1 MYQLPADNRTLGW
14 GILDWST
21 RWILQPDGPEAGQPW
36 RYTEEQA
43 KMVLVWYE
51 IDDDGRFLYRRGV
64 IRRMKGWG
72 KDPMLAALSLV
83 EACGPCRFGGWDES
97 GNPIGAMHPMP
108 LVQLA
113 AVSEEQTGNTTSLFP
128 GMISPAF
135 KKEFKVD
142 PGKTIIYVRGGKG
155 VIKAVTS
162 SPRALEGPRPSF
174 CVLNET
180 HHWLQNNEGI
190 EMARVI
196 RRNLGKARDGAG
208 RSLEITNAHKP
219 GEGSVAEATYTAVQ
233 EGDVLGVWYDSLEAP
248 EVKDLTDHEEVTK
261 AIKIARGDSYWVDP
275 ERLYQEIQDPET
287 PEYVAKR
294 FYFNQVV
301 LVDIERWLPRGV
313 WSTLATKDGGHLEP
327 HERIVIGFDGSFD
340 GDATALVAVT
350 LDRPVPFV
358 QLCGLWEK
366 PYKDNNWRVP
376 RVAVMNR
383 LRELAGMY
391 QVVEVAADP
400 KLWVSD
406 LEVLQE
412 EGLPIVEFPQRGR
425 FIIEATQRLYEDI
438 QRSLLEHDGDERLAR
453 HMANAWVKDP
463 LEPRIQKINQ
473 KSTGYVDAAV
483 CVVMALQRA
492 KELGLESQ
500 YVDVTF
506 TSDYLDDEPSEND
519 EDLAPGMSW
528 TREPKIIT
536 EADYLTKDQFK

>member
-21 RWILQPDGPEAGQPW
+21 KWILQPDGPDAGRPW
-36 RYTEEQA
+36 KYTDEQA
-43 KMVLVWYE
+43 KMVLTWYE
-51 IDDDGRFLYRRGV
+51 IDDDGRFVYRRGV
-64 IRRMKGWG
+64 IRRCKGWG

-83 EACGPCRFGGWDES
+83 EACGPCRFGGWDS
-97 GNPIGAMHPMP
+97 KGYPIGVQHPMP
-108 LVQLA
+108 LIQIA

-219 GEGSVAEATYTAVQ
+219 GEGSVAEATYVAV
-233 EGDVLGVWYDSLEAP
+233 EERGEIAGVWYDSLEAP
-248 EVKDLTDHEEVTK
+248 EVKDLADHEEVTN
-261 AIKIARGDSYWVDP
+261 AIRIARGDSYWVDP

-287 PEYVAKR
+287 PEYLTKR

-301 LVDIERWLPRGV
+301 LVDIERWLPQGI
-313 WSTLATKDGGHLEP
+313 WATLITKNKGHLEP

-340 GDATALVAVT
+340 GDATALVGVS

-358 QLCGLWEK
+358 QLLGIWEK
-366 PYKDNNWRVP
+366 PYKDNDWRVP
-376 RVAVMNR
+376 RVEVMNR
-383 LRELAGMY
+383 LREVAGTYHVM
-391 QVVEVAADP
+391 EVAADP

-438 QRSLLEHDGDERLAR
+438 QRGLLEHDGSPDLAR

-463 LEPRIQKINQ
+463 LEPRIQKVNQ

-483 CVVMALQRA
+483 CTVMALQRA
-492 KELGLESQ
+492 KELGLESE
-500 YVDVTF
+500 YAEVTF
-506 TSDYLDDEPSEND
+506 VEDYLDKDEHDKDPYEG
-519 EDLAPGMSW
+519 LYM
-528 TREPKIIT
+528 REPKIIT
-536 EADYLTKDQFK
+536 EADYCTIVQ

>member
-1 MYQLPADNRTLGW
+1 
-14 GILDWST
+14 
-21 RWILQPDGPEAGQPW
+21 
-36 RYTEEQA
+36 
-43 KMVLVWYE
+43 MVLVWYE

-438 QRSLLEHDGDERLAR
+438 QRSSLEQDGDESLAR

-492 KELGLESQ
+492 KELGLESHQ

-519 EDLAPGMSW
+519 EDLPPGMSW

>member
-1 MYQLPADNRTLGW
+1 MYQLPAENRTLGW

-21 RWILQPDGPEAGQPW
+21 KWILQPDGPEAGQPW

-51 IDDDGRFLYRRGV
+51 IDDDGRFTYRRGV

-142 PGKTIIYVRGGKG
+142 AGKTIIYVRGGKG
-155 VIKAVTS
+155 TIKAVTS

-196 RRNLGKARDGAG
+196 RRNLGKARDGSG

-219 GEGSVAEATYTAVQ
+219 GEGSVAEATYIAVN
-233 EGDVLGVWYDSLEAP
+233 EGDVAGVWYDSLEAP
-248 EVKDLTDHEEVTK
+248 EVKDLSNYKEVTD
-261 AIKIARGDSYWVDP
+261 AIKIARGGSYWVDP
-275 ERLYQEIQDPET
+275 ERLYQEIQDPDT

-301 LVDIERWLPRGV
+301 LVDIERWLPAGKWASLMR
-313 WSTLATKDGGHLEP
+313 KDDYLIPAHDRVVL
-327 HERIVIGFDGSFD
+327 GFDGSFD

-350 LDRPVPFV
+350 VDRPVPFV
-358 QLCGLWEK
+358 QLVQIWEK
-366 PYKDNNWRVP
+366 PYKDNSWRVP
-376 RVAVMNR
+376 RVEVMNK
-383 LRELAGMY
+383 LREVAGY
-391 QVVEVAADP
+391 WQVLEVAADP

-438 QRSLLEHDGDERLAR
+438 QRGLLEQDGSVDLAR
-453 HMANAWVKDP
+453 HMSNAWVKDP
-463 LEPRIQKINQ
+463 LEPRIQKVNQ

-492 KELGLESQ
+492 KELALESQ

-506 TSDYLDDEPSEND
+506 TSDYINDKSTDDD
-519 EDLAPGMSW
+519 EDLAPGMSF
-528 TREPKIIT
+528 TREPKFIT
-536 EADYLTKDQFK
+536 EEDYLTPNQFQ